1 MNPNTTV
8 IIVIALIVGMV
19 IGAAV
24 IYAIQQGRTKRLK
37 ERFGPEYGRMVAETG
52 NRSKAEA
59 MLEHRQKRVKDL
71 HVRPLDVAERT
82 RFQEDWREI
91 QGRFVDDPGGAL
103 TEADRLLV
111 EVMSVEGYPMQQ
123 FEQRAADISVDH
135 PTVIENYREGH
146 QIAVRHSQGHATT
159 EELRKAMI
167 RYRSLFEELVGQT
180 EWVAERTR
188 Q

>member
-8 IIVIALIVGMV
+8 TVVIALIVGMV
-19 IGAAV
+19 IGAVV

-37 ERFGPEYGRMVAETG
+37 ERFGPEYSRMVAETG

-59 MLEHRQKRVKDL
+59 MLEHRQQRVKEL
-71 HVRPLDVAERT
+71 RIRPLNGTERA
-82 RFQEDWREI
+82 RFQEGWREI
-91 QGRFVDDPGGAL
+91 QARFVDDPGGAL
-103 TEADRLLV
+103 TEADRLLM
-111 EVMSVEGYPMQQ
+111 EVMSAEGYPMQE
-123 FEQRAADISVDH
+123 FDQRAADISVDH

-146 QIAVRHSQGHATT
+146 QIAVRHGQGRATT

-167 RYRSLFEELVGQT
+167 HYRSLFEELVGQP

-188 Q
+188 T